1 MADDDPVGEV
11 IDGALNG
18 VHPRV
23 GARKALRSKLS
34 DPLLISVAFGLAFAF
49 AGVFWARTVPLIK
62 R

>member
-18 VHPRV
+18 VHPSV

-34 DPLLISVAFGLAFAF
+34 DPLLISVRPISFC
-49 AGVFWARTVPLIK
+49 
-62 R
+62 